1 MNLLSLIKFQHQV
14 VASSVVHQRKLTT
27 KGSAM
32 EVAKS
37 KRLLISTLWESFN
50 HSSNFW
56 V

>member
-1 MNLLSLIKFQHQV
+1 MNLLSLIKFQYQV

-27 KGSAM
+27 KASAM

-37 KRLLISTLWESFN
+37 NSLLISTLWESFN